1 MPAALLS
8 LASSIAHALTVDL
21 RWETR
26 HGAAASAVAM
36 AWHGTCVAWHTD
48 DMARAWPG
56 TALFAGGH
64 CCQANL
70 LLDVLA
76 ASMEEGLVL

>member
-8 LASSIAHALTVDL
+8 LASSIAQALPVDL
-21 RWETR
+21 RCETR
-26 HGAAASAVAM
+26 HGTAPSAVAI
-36 AWHGTCVAWHTD
+36 AWHGTLVAWHSD

-64 CCQANL
+64 CCRANL
-70 LLDVLA
+70 RLDVLA